1 MFLGKDEQGKPV
13 LVPRDTWRK
22 TNIQILGLPGSG
34 KSVMATNAL
43 IRCVRDFGDAVVYF
57 DPKGDAWAPHVFR
70 AHCPDF
76 TLLDLRPGK
85 PAQLNLFRDLDQY
98 ALKNLLIAGLNLGET
113 GDVADHYRISE
124 QKAAKLSVLQTD
136 SGIDVA
142 GIINGGG
149 CLYVIGSMDDEAVI
163 RVQKMLFARCAQII
177 IARDEFREWPHVSV
191 MLDEIKYLLS
201 KYVLNAL
208 GTLRSRD
215 CNLLLAHQSLG
226 DFGQCGQ
233 DLPAEFV
240 KTTVLDNTPIR
251 WFYRAASLESAQWA
265 AGQTGEIRVD
275 VERRRA
281 SREAGNVEHISG
293 DSFIQKEARPLF
305 DVNTLQH
312 LPDGF
317 AVMTGLGVARMAFS
331 SPLRVERRE
340 IPLQRF
346 PVLAKTD
353 PLAEFRPPADGG
365 GPKADDD
372 FAGIY

>member
-1 MFLGKDEQGKPV
+1 PQGA
-13 LVPRDTWRK
+13 
-22 TNIQILGLPGSG
+22 NIQQVL
-34 KSVMATNAL
+34 AA
-43 IRCVRDFGDAVVYF
+43 A
-57 DPKGDAWAPHVFR
+57 
-70 AHCPDF
+70 
-76 TLLDLRPGK
+76 
-85 PAQLNLFRDLDQY
+85 Y
-98 ALKNLLIAGLNLGET
+98 ALPEALKKDVKGLITRLEN
-113 GDVADHYRISE
+113 VAD
-124 QKAAKLSVLQTD
+124 LSVLQTD

-251 WFYRAASLESAQWA
+251 WFYRAACLESAQWA